1 MWPDS
6 NQTHELL
13 KQAECGD
20 GDAVSRLL
28 ERHREPL
35 RRAIHMRLDRAIE
48 RRVDASDI
56 VQEVLIDASRRLP
69 EYLKN
74 PVLPFHLWL
83 RQIAR
88 DRLVDAHRRHR
99 RAERRAV
106 DREQPIEL
114 AAFLDRSSIDLA
126 ADLRD
131 RQLTPAAAAIRKELA
146 RRFHGMLDRLDEDD
160 RELLLM
166 RYFEQ
171 LSNSEVA
178 AALGISEPAAGM
190 RHLRA
195 LRRLRELLG
204 ETPSQASKQPVPS
217 PQAS

>member
-1 MWPDS
+1 M
-6 NQTHELL
+6 QLL

-20 GDAVSRLL
+20 GDAVSQLL

-35 RRAIHMRLDRAIE
+35 RRAIHLRLDRAIA
-48 RRVDASDI
+48 RRLDASDV
-56 VQEVLIDASRRLP
+56 VQDVLFEASRRLP
-69 EYLKN
+69 EYFKN
-74 PVLPFHLWL
+74 PAMPFHLWL
-83 RQIAR
+83 RQMAR

-99 RAERRAV
+99 VAERRAI
-106 DREQPIEL
+106 DREQPMEM
-114 AAFLDRSSIDLA
+114 AAFLDRSSMQLA

-131 RQLTPAAAAIRKELA
+131 RELTPAAAAIRQELE
-146 RRFHGMLDRLDEDD
+146 RRFHVVLEQMDEGD

-178 AALGISEPAAGM
+178 VALGLSEAAAGM

-195 LRRLRELLG
+195 LRRLRELLS
-204 ETPSQASKQPVPS
+204 ESPSQAGMQ
-217 PQAS
+217 